1 MELDDLKSLWKKQDN
16 SFRPRNEMEL
26 VSMLNG
32 RSKSIIAKL
41 KRNVWI
47 ELVFTLI
54 AGVGLLI
61 YALTLESSALKNIS
75 IAVLIVFVGYTVYYI
90 KKLIL
95 LTRFNSTGNNVR
107 ANLENLVENLS
118 GYLKY
123 YRLSYTILYP
133 AYFILGVI
141 FGGMERGG
149 PERFFEVL
157 SETRTIIIL
166 LVFCL
171 LFYFSSTWLV
181 NWLLKK
187 LYGNH
192 LEKLKSLLSDI
203 HGEPKMS

>member
-1 MELDDLKSLWKKQDN
+1 MELDDLKSLWKKQDD

-123 YRLSYTILYP
+123 YKLSYTILYP

-141 FGGMERGG
+141 FGGLERGG
-149 PERFFEVL
+149 PERLFEVL

-192 LEKLKSLLSDI
+192 LEKLKGLLSDI

>member
-1 MELDDLKSLWKKQDN
+1 MELDDLKSLWKKQDD

-141 FGGMERGG
+141 FGGLERGG